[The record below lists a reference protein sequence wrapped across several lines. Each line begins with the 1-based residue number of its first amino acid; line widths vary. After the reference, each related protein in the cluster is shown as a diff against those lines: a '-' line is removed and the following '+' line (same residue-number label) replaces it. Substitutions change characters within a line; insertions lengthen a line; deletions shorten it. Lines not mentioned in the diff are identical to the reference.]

1 MYTYTKMT
9 YLYTAIIVEPRK
21 HAALQFV
28 LQNFLENLSDE
39 WKIIIFHGSENVDF
53 VKDIV
58 TQISNE
64 RIVKLVNLNVNNLN
78 MLTYSKLFIDKN
90 VIYPHIDTE
99 TFLIFQTDS
108 MIFSKNRHFI
118 NDFLEYDYVGA
129 PWKFMNNNIG
139 NGGLSLR
146 KKNKMLEIID
156 KHPYNGSEYEDT
168 YFSLQNVVELKKPDF
183 QKAKTFSVETIF
195 NENCF
200 GVHNCWRYLNYLEM
214 DQLKQIYPELN
225 TLIELNK

>member
-1 MYTYTKMT
+1 MA
-9 YLYTAIIVEPRK
+9 LYTAIIIEPRK
-21 HAALQFV
+21 HRALQFV

-39 WKIIIFHGSENVDF
+39 WNIIIFHGNENDDF

-64 RIVKLVNLNVNNLN
+64 RIIKLVNLNVAN
-78 MLTYSKLFIDKN
+78 LTYRTYSQLFTSKNI
-90 VIYPHIDTE
+90 IYPHIDTE

-129 PWKFMNNNIG
+129 PWKCGNIG

-146 KKNKMLEIID
+146 KKSKMLEIIEN
-156 KHPYNGSEYEDT
+156 HPYNGWDNEDM
-168 YFSLQNVVELKKPDF
+168 YFSFQKKIEYKKPEF
-183 QKAKTFSVETIF
+183 EKAKTFSVETVF
-195 NENCF
+195 HENCF
-200 GVHNCWRYLNYLEM
+200 GVHNCWKYLQTSEL
-214 DQLKQIYPELN
+214 DQLKDLYPEIN
-225 TLIELNK
+225 TLIELNQ

>member
-1 MYTYTKMT
+1 MSS

-21 HAALQFV
+21 HKALQFV

-39 WKIIIFHGSENVDF
+39 WKIIIFHGSENVDY

-58 TQISNE
+58 REISND
-64 RIVKLVNLNVNNLN
+64 RIIKLVNLNVDNLN
-78 MLTYSKLFIDKN
+78 NQTYSQLFVSKDI
-90 VIYPHIDTE
+90 IYPHIDTE

-129 PWKFMNNNIG
+129 PWRYLNNVIG

-146 KKNKMLEIID
+146 KKSKMLEIID
-156 KHPYNGSEYEDT
+156 HCPYNGENEDM
-168 YFSLQNVVELKKPDF
+168 YFSHQTAINVKKPTF
-183 QKAKTFSVETIF
+183 EKAKTFSVETIF
-195 NENCF
+195 NENIF
-200 GVHNCWRYLNYLEM
+200 GVHNCWRYLDHSSLNR
-214 DQLKQIYPELN
+214 LKELYPEIN
-225 TLIELNK
+225 TLIHLNSYV